1 MRATVLRRTAVAVT
15 AVSLA
20 LGVAACGGA
29 KDEKGG
35 KGTDA
40 AKPSATSA
48 APAAKALSAAELE
61 KLVVEQA
68 DLKAHKVQKA
78 EAGDVVKSSDVA
90 TDKAACKPIA
100 DAMSF
105 IAPGS
110 PAATVQ
116 RKAVAI
122 PEKNATQDPTDA
134 AIGALGA
141 PVTAV
146 TLGSYDGAGAQ
157 DALALL
163 KTAGTECA
171 GGFTVKSGGEETKV
185 SKVALDTVTAG
196 EEAVA
201 FTVTS
206 DMEGTPFVS
215 KLAVFRKGNNLAAL
229 STISLAGE
237 VKEQPKTLIDAQAA
251 KLG

>member
-1 MRATVLRRTAVAVT
+1 MRTSVRTAAAVAS
-15 AVSLA
+15 AASLA
-20 LGVAACGGA
+20 LLLTACGGDGKSEETG
-29 KDEKGG
+29 KD
-35 KGTDA
+35 A
-40 AKPSATSA
+40 PKPSATSP
-48 APAAKALSAAELE
+48 APVAKALSAAELE

-68 DLKAHKVQKA
+68 DLKGHKVQKA

-122 PEKNATQDPTDA
+122 PGKNATQDPTEA
-134 AIGALGA
+134 ALGALGA

-163 KTAGTECA
+163 RTAGTECA
-171 GGFTVKSGGEETKV
+171 GGFTVKGGGEETKV
-185 SKVALDTVTAG
+185 SKVAPDSVTAG
-196 EEAVA
+196 EENVA

-206 DMEGTPFVS
+206 DMEGEPFVS
-215 KLAVFRKGNNLAAL
+215 KLVVFRKGNNLAAL

-237 VKEQPKTLIDAQAA
+237 VKEQPKAIIDAQVA

>member
-1 MRATVLRRTAVAVT
+1 MRTSVRTAAAVAS
-15 AVSLA
+15 AASLA
-20 LGVAACGGA
+20 LLLTACGGDG
-29 KDEKGG
+29 KGEEKG
-35 KGTDA
+35 KDA

-78 EAGDVVKSSDVA
+78 EAGDVVKSGDVA

-171 GGFTVKSGGEETKV
+171 GGFTVKSGGEQTKV
-185 SKVALDTVTAG
+185 SKVAPDTVTAG

-206 DMEGTPFVS
+206 DMEGTPFIS
-215 KLAVFRKGNNLAAL
+215 KLVVFRKGNNLAAL

-237 VKEQPKTLIDAQAA
+237 VKEQPKVLIDAQAA

>member
-1 MRATVLRRTAVAVT
+1 MRTSVRTAAAVAS
-15 AVSLA
+15 AASLA
-20 LGVAACGGA
+20 LLLTACGGDG
-29 KDEKGG
+29 KGEEKG
-35 KGTDA
+35 KDA

-48 APAAKALSAAELE
+48 APAAKALSVAELE

-68 DLKAHKVQKA
+68 DLKGHKVQKA

-122 PEKNATQDPTDA
+122 PEKNATQDPTEA

-157 DALALL
+157 DALALV

-171 GGFTVKSGGEETKV
+171 GGFTVKGGGEETKV
-185 SKVALDTVTAG
+185 SKVAPDTVTAG

-206 DMEGTPFVS
+206 DMEGEPFVS
-215 KLAVFRKGNNLAAL
+215 KLVVFRKGNNLAAL
-229 STISLAGE
+229 TTISLAGE
-237 VKEQPKTLIDAQAA
+237 VKEQPKVIIDAQAT